1 MKTSATL
8 LRVVYWVTRESKPPL
23 RLLKERPSGPAHKLR
38 SPRAPSR
45 AGWYLNYL
53 YLSVQNFEN
62 LPTVVDMSQ
71 NEVQVP
77 KLTGPPQ
84 EIDAAAA
91 KTGTGRS
98 VSPTADNVRGLPA
111 RGPVSSAHQS
121 SGNPRAADLVFF
133 PELTLASGAYDG
145 NASVTLCQVSG
156 ENGVIA
162 KGPQIDGFTAGCFVN
177 QFGARRRNQN
187 QRPMGIVAI
196 GELGRAVFNFEDNR
210 RCTLAFTGE
219 KGIGEFL
226 RNRQGRFNGRSWKA
240 APPGCRSRDR
250 RGGGTYDI
258 DGDNR
263 PSRPISA
270 RAFG

>member
-1 MKTSATL
+1 
-8 LRVVYWVTRESKPPL
+8 
-23 RLLKERPSGPAHKLR
+23 
-38 SPRAPSR
+38 
-45 AGWYLNYL
+45 
-53 YLSVQNFEN
+53 
-62 LPTVVDMSQ
+62 MSQ

-162 KGPQIDGFTAGCFVN
+162 KGPQIDGFAAGCFVN

-219 KGIGEFL
+219 KGIGESVCYL
-226 RNRQGRFNGRSWKA
+226 QGGFNSRSREA
-240 APPGCRSRDR
+240 APPGYRGRDR
-250 RGGGTYDI
+250 CGRRTYDI
-258 DGDNR
+258 DGDYR
-263 PSRPISA
+263 PPRPIPA